1 MAYTDESD
9 VYYIIYADIDTDDD
23 FELDIGCDIKL
34 KGFNTEEEARQG
46 LKKTLLEAKVVWSK
60 EWNIHRVGDGGELV
74 LESQGDSSSAW
85 FSLRDRMIEQ
95 LDEGNSWFTLGG
107 NQAAEVWVSKRDR
120 KTEREYKEALLRVSP
135 EDRKI
140 LGLQDPD
147 KLGE

>member
-1 MAYTDESD
+1 MTYTDESD
-9 VYYIIYADIDTDDD
+9 VYYIIYADINTDDD
-23 FELDIGCDIKL
+23 FELDIGCDITL
-34 KGFNTEEEARQG
+34 KGFITEEDARQG
-46 LKKTLLEAKVVWSK
+46 LKKTLLEAKVIRSNRWS
-60 EWNIHRVGDGGELV
+60 IRRVGEGGEIV
-74 LESQGDSSSAW
+74 IESQGDSSSAW
-85 FSLRDRMIEQ
+85 ISLRERMIEQ

-107 NQAAEVWVSKRDR
+107 NQSAEVWVSKRDR